1 MFDIYIFINL
11 FLNLFVMFLYILYL
25 NLLSS

>member
-11 FLNLFVMFLYILYL
+11 FLNLLVMFLYILYL